1 MIRAGLLGF
10 GLGGKVFHAPL
21 LSSVDGI
28 ELAAILERTTNKAQE
43 RYPHITTYRS
53 LDAMLADSSLG
64 LIVVSTPSGTHF
76 DLAKQILSAG
86 KNLVVDKPMCASSA
100 EIAQLMELAKSKGV
114 LLAPFHNRHWDGD
127 YLTLQKLL
135 QEGSLGRLVSFESTL
150 DRWRPAARTDRLW
163 KESPAEAGGVL
174 LDLGTH
180 LADQA
185 LMLFGKPASVGAE
198 LRCERTGQTVND
210 AFTLRLHY
218 PELEVTLGATCLS
231 ALERPRFYLRG
242 TKGNYWKYG
251 VDQQEAELVKIT
263 RIASPTWGQEAS
275 SHWGTLAVDVDGGM
289 VTRPVKPIPGDYRKY
304 YEGIR
309 DALLGKAPA
318 PTSPIDSW
326 RVARIMEWATISS
339 EQHRDIPCDWS
350 DEPEPNLNYKNAIAV

>member
-21 LSSVDGI
+21 LSSVEGI

-43 RYPHITTYRS
+43 RYPNITTYRS

-76 DLAKQILSAG
+76 DLAKQILAAG
-86 KNLVVDKPMCASSA
+86 KNLVVDKPMCASST

-135 QEGSLGRLVSFESTL
+135 KDGSLGRLVSFESTL

-180 LADQA
+180 IADQA
-185 LMLFGKPASVGAE
+185 LMLFGKPASIGAE
-198 LRCERTGQTVND
+198 LRCERTGQIVND
-210 AFTLRLHY
+210 AFSLRLHY
-218 PELEVTLGATCLS
+218 PQLEVSLGATCLS

-242 TKGNYWKYG
+242 DKGNYWKYG
-251 VDQQEAELVKIT
+251 VDQQEAELVKVT
-263 RIASPTWGQEAS
+263 RITSPSWGQETS

-289 VTRPVKPIPGDYRKY
+289 VTRPVQPIPGDYRKY

-318 PTSPIDSW
+318 PTAPIDSW
-326 RVARIMEWATISS
+326 RVARIMEWATQSS
-339 EQHRDIPCDWS
+339 DEHRDIPCDWS
-350 DEPEPNLNYKNAIAV
+350 NEPKVENAAH